1 MDEKHD
7 QTVAMLNDENYPP
20 QTRVNNNRSGLNKV
34 I

>member
-7 QTVAMLNDENYPP
+7 QTVAMLNDETYPAR
-20 QTRVNNNRSGLNKV
+20 TRINDNRPALSKV